1 MNKNL
6 TFNDLPEAIAEMYKK
21 MSTLE
26 RLIHKHFN
34 RPKEEQEEKLM
45 SIKDASKFLNLSV
58 PTIYSKVSRNEIPY
72 MKRGK
77 RLYFSNKDLMDYLK
91 AGRNKSIEEIEKE
104 ADEYLSNLKKD

>member
-1 MNKNL
+1 MNENL

-21 MSTLE
+21 MSALE

-34 RPKEEQEEKLM
+34 TPKEEQKEKLM

-77 RLYFSNKDLMDYLK
+77 RLYFSNKDLMNYLK
-91 AGRNKSIEEIEKE
+91 AGRNKTIEQIEQE
-104 ADEYLSNLKKD
+104 ADAYLSNLKKD

>member
-1 MNKNL
+1 MNENL
-6 TFNDLPEAIAEMYKK
+6 TFNDLPKAVAEMYKK

-34 RPKEEQEEKLM
+34 TPKEEQEEKLM
-45 SIKDASKFLNLSV
+45 SITDASKFLKLSV

-77 RLYFSNKDLMDYLK
+77 RLYFSSKELMDFLK
-91 AGRNKSIEEIEKE
+91 GGRNKSVEQIEKE
-104 ADEYLSNLKKD
+104 AENYLSKLKKD